1 MRIPLIIVI
10 ALVLFNVF
18 NIDAQEVKPFPLL
31 VESKMQCFCYKEYV
45 IGKKVR
51 DSYNFFL
58 VRDSVFTS
66 NGLVYFKLESNI
78 FFDNTYL
85 RMEGNAIHI
94 INTTHGWNL
103 KVKDT
108 PYFDFGQVKDLVARF
123 KSDSTIFQ
131 NEKIFL
137 KNKKYFHLISDT
149 IYQFSIEIKNHVSD
163 GHHLS
168 NYFISKNYGV
178 IGLKFDRNDQPYW
191 ICFDDRWKSYFKSES
206 KLQHG
211 KE

>member
-1 MRIPLIIVI
+1 MRICSIILTTLVI
-10 ALVLFNVF
+10 FKVLDVYG
-18 NIDAQEVKPFPLL
+18 QEAEPFPLL
-31 VESKMQCFCYKEYV
+31 LKNKMQCFCYKEYV
-45 IGKKVR
+45 IGKKVK
-51 DSYNFFL
+51 DSYNFYL
-58 VRDSVFTS
+58 NRDSIFS
-66 NGLVYFKLESNI
+66 WKGLTYFKIESNI

-85 RMEGNAIHI
+85 RVAGNAVHL
-94 INTTHGWNL
+94 INTTQGWNL
-103 KVKDT
+103 TVKDT
-108 PYFDFGQVKDLVARF
+108 PYFDYGQQKELIVGWKE
-123 KSDSTIFQ
+123 DSTIFT
-131 NEKIFL
+131 NKRITLES
-137 KNKKYFHLISDT
+137 KKYLETISDT
-149 IYQFSIEIKNHVSD
+149 IFQFATKTKNGISD